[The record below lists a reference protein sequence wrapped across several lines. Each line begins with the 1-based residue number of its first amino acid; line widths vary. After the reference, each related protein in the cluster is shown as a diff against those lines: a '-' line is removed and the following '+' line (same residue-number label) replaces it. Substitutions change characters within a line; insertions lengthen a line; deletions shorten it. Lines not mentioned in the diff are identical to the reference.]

1 MSTTG
6 SEIFCTLKAN
16 MCVNELCVILQI
28 LKVPFW
34 LVFEVQKKMWNP
46 RNWMWCS
53 ENDGKIFL
61 KTHKTSKT
69 SWCKERCCKKI
80 KTTIFWH
87 EKWKFMF
94 SRNVNFQH
102 TPRKSWRTITC
113 FASIFGIFWK
123 YMHHIML
130 FRLSKFRW
138 STTHITKKPRVFSQW
153 YRKNWRRKK

>member
-34 LVFEVQKKMWNP
+34 LVFEIQKKMWNP

-53 ENDGKIFL
+53 ENDGKNFL

-69 SWCKERCCKKI
+69 SWCKERCCKKNQNNDFLTRKMEI
-80 KTTIFWH
+80 YVFKKREFSTYTQKKLTDNHMLCFNFW
-87 EKWKFMF
+87 
-94 SRNVNFQH
+94 NFLEIH
-102 TPRKSWRTITC
+102 
-113 FASIFGIFWK
+113 ASHHVVSFFKIQMKQNSHHKKPPGIFT
-123 YMHHIML
+123 MV
-130 FRLSKFRW
+130 S
-138 STTHITKKPRVFSQW
+138 
-153 YRKNWRRKK
+153 

>member
-16 MCVNELCVILQI
+16 MCVNELYVILQI

-53 ENDGKIFL
+53 ENDGKNFF

-69 SWCKERCCKKI
+69 SWCKERCCKKNQNNDFLTRKMEI
-80 KTTIFWH
+80 YVFKKREFSTYTQKKLADNHMFCFNFWNFLEIHASHHVVSFFKIQMKHNSHHKKT
-87 EKWKFMF
+87 
-94 SRNVNFQH
+94 
-102 TPRKSWRTITC
+102 
-113 FASIFGIFWK
+113 AGIFT
-123 YMHHIML
+123 MV
-130 FRLSKFRW
+130 S
-138 STTHITKKPRVFSQW
+138 
-153 YRKNWRRKK
+153 